1 MTGRISAPKGARRD
15 LRPQIRDL
23 GIPIRNQG
31 GRGTCSV
38 HAITFVL
45 EYVYTRHKN
54 LAYRNLSEEYLN
66 RAANLASGN
75 TGDGDFFENII
86 SDTSNT
92 AS

>member
-1 MTGRISAPKGARRD
+1 MTRRISAPKGARRD

-54 LAYRNLSEEYLN
+54 LAYRNLSEEYGYVSFN
-66 RAANLASGN
+66 YIRKYANDLIGY
-75 TGDGDFFENII
+75 D
-86 SDTSNT
+86 
-92 AS
+92 